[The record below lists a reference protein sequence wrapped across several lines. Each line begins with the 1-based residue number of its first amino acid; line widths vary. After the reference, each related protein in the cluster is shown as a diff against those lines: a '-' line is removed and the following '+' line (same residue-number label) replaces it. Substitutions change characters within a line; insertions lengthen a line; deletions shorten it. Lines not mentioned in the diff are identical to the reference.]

1 MADAAPRTDDPSTAR
16 AGGRSGVLRLVGT
29 AAGVLLGGVLL
40 VAVWGKAVTPA
51 AFVEEI
57 DSRGLGLLIGPAAV
71 AYLALALEAGLG
83 MLLLLGVR
91 RPWVL
96 VPSALLVAF
105 FLFLTGQDYYRS
117 AMGLEPAAQSC
128 GCFGNLVSR
137 TPAEAFWQDL
147 FLLAPALG
155 LAFLGRPRRG
165 RTVPPVRTVLGLAA
179 ALGAV
184 LLAWKAPELPLDDWA
199 TRLRPGVE
207 VTELCVGE
215 GGEGSERV
223 CLDTVVP
230 ELERGEHLV
239 VLAEL
244 DEDFGRKV
252 ERLNA
257 YVDRRMMGGGGPELS
272 VVTTAEHDARQSFF
286 WQWAPAF
293 EPHQAPESLLASLYR
308 TLPRSFAVSDGE
320 VTETWSGLPPF
331 EQWADRS
338 NDPSTDPSTD
348 QTRSTTP

>member
-1 MADAAPRTDDPSTAR
+1 MAKFFWVKR
-16 AGGRSGVLRLVGT
+16 
-29 AAGVLLGGVLL
+29 
-40 VAVWGKAVTPA
+40 
-51 AFVEEI
+51 
-57 DSRGLGLLIGPAAV
+57 LLIT
-71 AYLALALEAGLG
+71 GL
-83 MLLLLGVR
+83 
-91 RPWVL
+91 
-96 VPSALLVAF
+96 
-105 FLFLTGQDYYRS
+105 
-117 AMGLEPAAQSC
+117 
-128 GCFGNLVSR
+128 
-137 TPAEAFWQDL
+137 
-147 FLLAPALG
+147 
-155 LAFLGRPRRG
+155 
-165 RTVPPVRTVLGLAA
+165 TVL
-179 ALGAV
+179 AV

-207 VTELCVGE
+207 VTELCVGD
-215 GGEGSERV
+215 GSERV

-338 NDPSTDPSTD
+338 NEPSTDPSTD
-348 QTRSTTP
+348 QPRSTNP

>member
-1 MADAAPRTDDPSTAR
+1 MADTATLSEGPSTVR
-16 AGGRSGVLRLVGT
+16 AGGRSGVLRIVGT
-29 AAGVLLGGVLL
+29 VAGVFLGAVLL
-40 VAVWGKAVTPA
+40 VAVWGKAITPA

-57 DSRGLGLLIGPAAV
+57 DSRGLGLLIGPEAV

-96 VPSALLVAF
+96 VPAALLVAF

-128 GCFGNLVSR
+128 GCFGNLVTR

-147 FLLAPALG
+147 LLLGPALG
-155 LAFLGRPRRG
+155 LAFLGRPGSRVRA
-165 RTVPPVRTVLGLAA
+165 VPPVRTVLGLAA
-179 ALGAV
+179 ALGAT

-207 VTELCVGE
+207 VTELCVG
-215 GGEGSERV
+215 GGVEGSERV

-230 ELERGEHLV
+230 ELESGEHLV
-239 VLAEL
+239 VLADL
-244 DEDFGRKV
+244 DEDFGRQV
-252 ERLNA
+252 ERINA

-331 EQWADRS
+331 DRWADRS
-338 NDPSTDPSTD
+338 KDSSTD